1 MGRYFMQAIKA
12 LYKQGNIQ
20 LLEPLQGVEEAELFI
35 IVLDNNKDSSNFA
48 QSFIANASNS
58 EQDFKAIGLNNF
70 FNTDEDNNVDWED
83 MFDVKA
89 R

>member
-1 MGRYFMQAIKA
+1 MQAIKA